1 MLKIALGYFLRA
13 FWKYSRSL
21 LIERNL
27 GKDVSNQ
34 FEIIVINQ
42 AVGNMAKDSWT
53 RHLDGN
59 NVKMTDKN
67 CPNITISNRKV
78 RKNSKIVKKVGCLI
92 LLKSLL
98 LDHIVL

>member
-21 LIERNL
+21 LLERNL

-42 AVGNMAKDSWT
+42 AVGRMGSDSWT
-53 RHLDGN
+53 RQLDGN

-78 RKNSKIVKKVGCLI
+78 REKFKNCE
-92 LLKSLL
+92 KSRLSNPT
-98 LDHIVL
+98 